1 MLPNCDHAV
10 CHPCIRTWR
19 GTNAQHAAARQ
30 CPECRTLSHHVV
42 PSSVFVTQPERK
54 AALVQ
59 AYLQKLKRTPC
70 KHFNFGD
77 GSCPFGSSCFYAHT
91 DKLGRPVVLEP
102 RRAVGATGA
111 TVLPSYRLS
120 DYLFPSA
127 ADGSLGTDALLATI
141 PLERPDGEGATNGRG
156 GREPKG

>member
-1 MLPNCDHAV
+1 MQQITKKLDVLAKQNK
-10 CHPCIRTWR
+10 TLQKES
-19 GTNAQHAAARQ
+19 AQHAAARQ

-42 PSSVFVTQPERK
+42 PSTVFVTQPERK

-91 DKLGRPVVLEP
+91 ARDGTAVVIVP
-102 RRAVGATGA
+102 RTVENVNGAKCMKT
-111 TVLPSYRLS
+111 YNLS
-120 DYLFPSA
+120 DYLFPEA
-127 ADGSLGTDALLATI
+127 GADGGEMLLQQI
-141 PLERPDGEGATNGRG
+141 PVEEEA
-156 GREPKG
+156 